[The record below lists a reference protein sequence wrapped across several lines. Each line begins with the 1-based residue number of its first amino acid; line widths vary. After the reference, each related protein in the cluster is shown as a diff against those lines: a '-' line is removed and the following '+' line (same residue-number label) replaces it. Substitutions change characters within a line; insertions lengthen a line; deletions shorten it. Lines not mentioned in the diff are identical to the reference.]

1 MATISK
7 SAAAR
12 VQAQASLHHG
22 AGEWL
27 LQRTTSVALVPL
39 GLWFIFSTFSLAGA
53 DYEQARAWLG
63 GTFNSTAMILF
74 VVALF
79 WHAQLGVKVII
90 EDYVHHDGVKL
101 ASLMLVNFVVIALGL
116 ACIVAVLKVSLG
128 S

>member
-1 MATISK
+1 
-7 SAAAR
+7 
-12 VQAQASLHHG
+12 
-22 AGEWL
+22 
-27 LQRTTSVALVPL
+27 
-39 GLWFIFSTFSLAGA
+39 
-53 DYEQARAWLG
+53 
-63 GTFNSTAMILF
+63 MILY

>member
-39 GLWFIFSTFSLAGA
+39 GLWVIFSTFSLAGA
-53 DYEQARAWLG
+53 DFEHARACLG
-63 GTFNSTAMILF
+63 GTF
-74 VVALF
+74 
-79 WHAQLGVKVII
+79 
-90 EDYVHHDGVKL
+90 
-101 ASLMLVNFVVIALGL
+101 
-116 ACIVAVLKVSLG
+116 
-128 S
+128 